1 MYTVLSLH
9 QTLDILSYGFY
20 LLVFFVTIN
29 QVDQRAA
36 YNGSIGV
43 TRDPGDMLGRREA
56 ETNREGQ
63 VLILREAT
71 HACDE
76 VLEMR
81 RKLIS

>member
-1 MYTVLSLH
+1 MYSVLSLH

-29 QVDQRAA
+29 QVDHRTS
-36 YNGSIGV
+36 YGCSIRV
-43 TRDPGDMLGRREA
+43 ARDPGDMFGRREA
-56 ETNREGQ
+56 EADRERQ

-76 VLEMR
+76 VL
-81 RKLIS
+81 